1 MKDEVFIRGKVPM
14 TKEEVRCVSIAKL
27 NPAADSII
35 YDIGAGTG
43 SVSIEM
49 ALKCP
54 EGTIYAI
61 ERNPEG
67 IDLIK
72 QNAEKFGVTNIEI
85 IEGSAPECLADLPA
99 PTHVF
104 MGGTGGNL
112 KDIVNAVREKNE
124 DARFVMNIIT
134 PETLA
139 ESLEF
144 AGEIVQ
150 MQVSRGRVA
159 GKYHLMTAEN
169 PVYIISF

>member
-27 NPAADSII
+27 APEKDSII

-49 ALKCP
+49 ALAYP
-54 EGTIYAI
+54 EGKIYAI

-67 IDLIK
+67 IELIK
-72 QNAEKFGVTNIEI
+72 QNIGKFDVKNIEI
-85 IEGSAPECLADLPA
+85 VEGTAPDCLKGLPA

-104 MGGTGGNL
+104 MGGTGGGL
-112 KDIVNAVREKNE
+112 KDIVEAVRKMNP
-124 DARFVMNIIT
+124 DTRFVMNIIT

-139 ESLEF
+139 ESLGF
-144 AGEIVQ
+144 AEEIVQ
-150 MQVSRGRVA
+150 MQISRARVA
-159 GKYHLMTAEN
+159 GAYHLMTAEN
-169 PVYIISF
+169 PVYIVTF